1 MAPTPAPAKKAVA
14 RKAVSRTSPAAESG
28 PSKSRPQPRLQEKP
42 VNVQH
47 LAKVTPEERLAMV
60 RDAAYYKAEK
70 RNFAPG
76 HEAQD
81 WADAEQ
87 EIDELLAKAQKIYG
101 T

>member
-1 MAPTPAPAKKAVA
+1 MAPTPAPAKKTVT
-14 RKAVSRTSPAAESG
+14 RKAVTRKPPATESG
-28 PSKSRPQPRLQEKP
+28 PLRASPQPRLEEKP
-42 VNVQH
+42 VSVQH

-81 WADAEQ
+81 WADAER

-101 T
+101 A